1 MLTHIFSVKH
11 KIFKKKIYQQQTK
24 FKDPICLAY
33 RVIPNARLHGY
44 SQTIK
49 CLLKVQ
55 VPGPYSKMSLFS
67 FSLKAQ
73 TSAFFKFY
81 QWVKFGDHYCLENVN
96 QSLAGGFS
104 CRVLFRALVFARLP
118 PVKPSHT
125 TVSARWLSGCWET
138 SPWQTPNLLA
148 RSSLALQK
156 FCSWSQGID

>member
-55 VPGPYSKMSLFS
+55 ELGLYSKMSLFS

-73 TSAFFKFY
+73 TSAFLKF
-81 QWVKFGDHYCLENVN
+81 
-96 QSLAGGFS
+96 
-104 CRVLFRALVFARLP
+104 
-118 PVKPSHT
+118 
-125 TVSARWLSGCWET
+125 
-138 SPWQTPNLLA
+138 
-148 RSSLALQK
+148 
-156 FCSWSQGID
+156 SQ